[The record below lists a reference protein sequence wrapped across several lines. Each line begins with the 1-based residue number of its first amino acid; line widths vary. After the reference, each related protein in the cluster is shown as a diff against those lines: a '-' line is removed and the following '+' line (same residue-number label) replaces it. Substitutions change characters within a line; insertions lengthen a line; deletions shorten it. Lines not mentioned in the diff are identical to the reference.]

1 MTIHPLIPGE
11 ILGIKSGTEQ
21 KESCGIEFTAERGE
35 AKNNQGRAPP
45 GGGGEGPGRK
55 VKQAKADTAQ

>member
-35 AKNNQGRAPP
+35 AKNNQGPAPL
-45 GGGGEGPGRK
+45 GGGEGPGRK
-55 VKQAKADTAQ
+55 AKQAKSDTAQ